1 MQNVLVSPDKQV
13 FSRLAITEVQDSNK
27 SFTACLNQYLR
38 SVILMCSHELLLPPS
53 LPSLLQIHN
62 LKQDPILG
70 LGIRKQRK
78 ILTCDPGRHPSVLGS
93 EQPGTPGKEI

>member
-1 MQNVLVSPDKQV
+1 
-13 FSRLAITEVQDSNK
+13 
-27 SFTACLNQYLR
+27 
-38 SVILMCSHELLLPPS
+38 MCSYELLLPPS

-78 ILTCDPGRHPSVLGS
+78 ILTRDPGRHPSVLGS